1 MTPAKVRRM
10 ADNNRQPDLK
20 EVLALLGDITAQ
32 LATAREEAATAREEA
47 ATAREDLAAM
57 KEELARK
64 NQIIAWLQKKM
75 FGKSSE
81 RLDPNQLNLDFDAA
95 VLGLPA
101 RRA

>member
-32 LATAREEAATAREEA
+32 LATAREEA